1 MAADTP
7 PDKNNTTEN
16 DELGEIK
23 TKLGFKERPGFDAI
37 LVEISYRKGPKLGL
51 IIRNYE
57 NCVMISRLD
66 AGSLCAEKLVVGD
79 RLVAVDGEAAKDRE
93 QTKKIILKGFAKRKK
108 CVFLIERPQ
117 SSEAKLWA
125 KTAILSSST
134 RTSSTAPR
142 EKHKWQLMAAQQ
154 RQAARLLAAKES
166 RTPQNETG
174 SARSAISCNAMSASG
189 KNDSQR
195 KDD

>member
-1 MAADTP
+1 MGGNETP
-7 PDKNNTTEN
+7 PNNNTSDN
-16 DELGEIK
+16 DELNEVKG
-23 TKLGFKERPGFDAI
+23 KLGFNERPGFEAI
-37 LVEISYRKGPKLGL
+37 LIKIVYRKGPKLGL

-66 AGSLCAEKLVVGD
+66 AGSLCAEKLIVGD

-93 QTKKIILKGFAKRKK
+93 QTKKIILKGFSKRRK
-108 CVFLIERPQ
+108 CTFLIERPQ

-142 EKHKWQLMAAQQ
+142 EKHKWKLMTAQQ
-154 RQAARLLAAKES
+154 RQAAKLLAAKEA
-166 RTPQNETG
+166 RNLPQNEASS
-174 SARSAISCNAMSASG
+174 SALSSNAVSASGG